1 MVDDVLV
8 ISIEQFGVLFVSA
21 IPAGFVIG
29 CIPMIIGF
37 AVHALVKIFKM
48 V

>member
-1 MVDDVLV
+1 MNGEFLV
-8 ISIEQFGVLFVSA
+8 ISLEECGSLFVSA

-29 CIPMIIGF
+29 CIPMMIGF
-37 AVHALVKIFKM
+37 AVHALVKIFKT